1 MPRQRDGA
9 AERTRVLDA
18 AERVFAERGFRDARM
33 QDVAAEASVSLRTIY
48 AVASGKESLYRELND
63 RRARDLLS
71 RLESV
76 LGDDMLDP
84 DSSLM
89 EVISVVATF
98 LMDHPD
104 FLRIQLQE
112 GGTWA
117 LDEPDRTLLVP
128 ERHSSDRLLERL
140 FRRGIKKGVFH
151 DEGSRSM
158 VATLRAL
165 EQVQLA
171 AWADRRGRL
180 SRRATIELI
189 QRQARRLFCRN
200 GSG

>member
-1 MPRQRDGA
+1 MPRQRDGS

-33 QDVAAEASVSLRTIY
+33 QDVAAEASVSLRTVY
-48 AVASGKESLYRELND
+48 AVASGKDTLYRELND

-71 RLESV
+71 RIESV
-76 LGDDMLDP
+76 LGDDTLDP

-89 EVISVVATF
+89 EVVSVVATF
-98 LMDHPD
+98 LMDHRE

-112 GGTWA
+112 GGAWA

-151 DEGSRSM
+151 DEGPRSM

-180 SRRATIELI
+180 SRRATIKLI

>member
-1 MPRQRDGA
+1 MPRRRDSTA
-9 AERTRVLDA
+9 DRTRVLEA

-33 QDVAAEASVSLRTIY
+33 QDVAAEASVSLRTVY
-48 AVASGKESLYRELND
+48 AAAAGKDTLYRALND
-63 RRARDLLS
+63 RRARDLLN
-71 RLESV
+71 RIESV
-76 LGDDMLDP
+76 LGDDAQNP
-84 DSSLM
+84 VECLM
-89 EVISVVATF
+89 EVISVVATL

-117 LDEPDRTLLVP
+117 LDEPDRTLLVS

-140 FRRGIKKGVFH
+140 FRRGIRMGAFY

-180 SRRATIELI
+180 SRKATIERI
-189 QRQARRLFCRN
+189 QWQARRLFCPDEPA
-200 GSG
+200 